1 MKTLNFFRSNTEKQL
16 ISILKHNS
24 DNWGLF
30 QDEINRKYFQKISKK
45 KKEWLLTSISP
56 SQLQIIVV

>member
-45 KKEWLLTSISP
+45 KRNDF
-56 SQLQIIVV
+56 